1 MAKDI
6 SILVGT
12 IGAGLWVSHDG
23 GRNYGRAGGIWGDM
37 KVFGLKVDPTDPA
50 VVYAG
55 TDEGIF
61 RSANRGRA
69 FERLDSPM
77 NDMHVWNIAVSPSD
91 PSVIFAGTSP
101 SALFRSAD
109 GGASW
114 EQLPVDMAED
124 CPNVRVPRVTALE
137 VDPGNPNVV
146 WAGVEVDGVRP
157 QYRRR
162 RHLDAHQ
169 RRPERPGHPRHD
181 RQRGREYHGLHQ
193 HPRRGLRQHRHRR
206 ELAGPGRARFLP
218 PALLPGYHRQAGRPQ
233 HAVGSNRRFPLR
245 RDRRNPALHR
255 PGTRAWER
263 MALPQEPNTPMWAFA
278 THASDADFI
287 LCCSHYGQIYATAD
301 GGDWWVKLPR
311 EFSEVRGLAW
321 TPN

>member
-23 GRNYGRAGGIWGDM
+23 GRNYGRAGGIFGDM
-37 KVFGLKVDPTDPA
+37 RVFGLKVDPTDPA

-61 RSANRGRA
+61 RSTNRGKS
-69 FERLDSPM
+69 FERLDSQM
-77 NDMHVWNIAVSPSD
+77 NSMQVWNIAVSAAD

-101 SALFRSAD
+101 SALFRSTD
-109 GGASW
+109 SGTNW
-114 EQLPVDMAED
+114 EQLSVDMAEE

-137 VDPGNPNVV
+137 VDPGDSNIV
-146 WAGVEVDGVRP
+146 WAGVEVDGVR
-157 QYRRR
+157 RS
-162 RHLDAHQ
+162 LDGGDSWSRINGGLNDPDIHGMTVSTGGTTTVFTST
-169 RRPERPGHPRHD
+169 PGEVFASTD
-181 RQRGREYHGLHQ
+181 TGESWQGLGV
-193 HPRRGLRQHRHRR
+193 RD
-206 ELAGPGRARFLP
+206 
-218 PALLPGYHRQAGRPQ
+218 
-233 HAVGSNRRFPLR
+233 SFPLR
-245 RDRRNPALHR
+245 YCRGITVKQDDPNTLLVATGDSPFGVTGAIQRSTDR
-255 PGTRAWER
+255 GQSWER
-263 MALPQEPNTPMWAFA
+263 MGLPQEPNTPMWAFA
-278 THASDADFI
+278 THASDSEFI

-311 EFSEVRGLAW
+311 EFSEIRGMAW

>member
-61 RSANRGRA
+61 RSTDRGGY
-69 FERLDSPM
+69 FERLDSLL
-77 NDMHVWNIAVSPSD
+77 NDRHVWNIAVSPSD

-101 SALFRSAD
+101 SALFRSTD

-114 EQLPVDMAED
+114 EQLTVDMAEQ

-137 VDPGNPNVV
+137 VDPGNSNIV
-146 WAGVEVDGVRP
+146 WAGVEVDGVR
-157 QYRRR
+157 RS
-162 RHLDAHQ
+162 LDGGDTWTRINGGLNDPDIHGMTVSVGGNTTVFTST
-169 RRPERPGHPRHD
+169 PGEVFASTD
-181 RQRGREYHGLHQ
+181 TGESWQGLGV
-193 HPRRGLRQHRHRR
+193 RD
-206 ELAGPGRARFLP
+206 
-218 PALLPGYHRQAGRPQ
+218 
-233 HAVGSNRRFPLR
+233 SFPLR
-245 RDRRNPALHR
+245 YCRGITVKADDPDTLLVATGDSPFGVTGAVQRSTDRGKTWDLL
-255 PGTRAWER
+255 E
-263 MALPQEPNTPMWAFA
+263 LPQEPNTPMWAFS
-278 THASDADFI
+278 THASDPDFI

>member
-1 MAKDI
+1 MARDI
-6 SILVGT
+6 SILIGT
-12 IGAGLWVSHDG
+12 IGAGLWVSSDG
-23 GRNYGRAGGIWGDM
+23 GRNYGRAGGIWGDTR
-37 KVFGLKVDPTDPA
+37 VYGLKVDPTDPA

-61 RSANRGRA
+61 RSTNHGKN

-77 NDMHVWNIAVSPSD
+77 NSMHVWNIAVSPSD

-101 SALFRSAD
+101 SALFRSTD
-109 GGASW
+109 SGASW
-114 EQLPVDMAED
+114 EQLPVDMAEE

-146 WAGVEVDGVRP
+146 WAGVEVDGVR
-157 QYRRR
+157 RS
-162 RHLDAHQ
+162 LDGGDTWTRINGGLNDPDIHGMTVSAGSSVTVFTSTPGEVFASTDTGESWQGLGVRESFPMRYCRGITVKQDDPDTLLVATGDSPFGVHGAIQ
-169 RRPERPGHPRHD
+169 RSTD
-181 RQRGREYHGLHQ
+181 RGQ
-193 HPRRGLRQHRHRR
+193 
-206 ELAGPGRARFLP
+206 
-218 PALLPGYHRQAGRPQ
+218 
-233 HAVGSNRRFPLR
+233 S
-245 RDRRNPALHR
+245 
-255 PGTRAWER
+255 WER
-263 MALPQEPNTPMWAFA
+263 LALPQEPNTPMWAFA
-278 THASDADFI
+278 THASDPDFI

>member
-61 RSANRGRA
+61 RSANRGKA

-77 NDMHVWNIAVSPSD
+77 NSMQVWNIAVSPSD

-101 SALFRSAD
+101 SALFRSTD
-109 GGASW
+109 SGQSW
-114 EQLPVDMAED
+114 EQLPVDMAEE

-137 VDPGNPNVV
+137 VDPGNSNVV
-146 WAGVEVDGVRP
+146 WAGVEVDGVR
-157 QYRRR
+157 RS
-162 RHLDAHQ
+162 LDGGDTWTRINGGLNDPDIHGMTVSAGASVTVFTST
-169 RRPERPGHPRHD
+169 PGEVFASTD
-181 RQRGREYHGLHQ
+181 TGESWQGLGV
-193 HPRRGLRQHRHRR
+193 RD
-206 ELAGPGRARFLP
+206 
-218 PALLPGYHRQAGRPQ
+218 
-233 HAVGSNRRFPLR
+233 SFPLR
-245 RDRRNPALHR
+245 YCRGITVKQDDPDTLLVATGDSPFGVTGAIQRSTDRGQELGAAGPAA
-255 PGTRAWER
+255 GTQHSHVGLRH
-263 MALPQEPNTPMWAFA
+263 PF
-278 THASDADFI
+278 ASDADFI

>member
-61 RSANRGRA
+61 RSTNRGKA

-77 NDMHVWNIAVSPSD
+77 NSMQVWNIAVSPSD

-101 SALFRSAD
+101 SALFRSTD
-109 GGASW
+109 GGSSW
-114 EQLPVDMAED
+114 EQLAVDMAEE

-137 VDPGNPNVV
+137 VDPSNPKVV
-146 WAGVEVDGVRP
+146 WAGVEVDGVR
-157 QYRRR
+157 RS
-162 RHLDAHQ
+162 L
-169 RRPERPGHPRHD
+169 
-181 RQRGREYHGLHQ
+181 
-193 HPRRGLRQHRHRR
+193 
-206 ELAGPGRARFLP
+206 
-218 PALLPGYHRQAGRPQ
+218 
-233 HAVGSNRRFPLR
+233 
-245 RDRRNPALHR
+245 
-255 PGTRAWER
+255 
-263 MALPQEPNTPMWAFA
+263 
-278 THASDADFI
+278 
-287 LCCSHYGQIYATAD
+287 D
-301 GGDWWVKLPR
+301 GGDTWTRINGGLNDPDIHGMTVSSGAGVTVFTSTPG
-311 EFSEVRGLAW
+311 EVFASTDTGESWQGLGWGHPSLCA
-321 TPN
+321 TAGASP

>member
-37 KVFGLKVDPTDPA
+37 KVFGLKVDPSDPA

-61 RSANRGRA
+61 RSINRGKA

-77 NDMHVWNIAVSPSD
+77 NSMHVWNIAVSQSD

-101 SALFRSAD
+101 SALFRSTD

-114 EQLPVDMAED
+114 EQLPVDMAEE

-137 VDPGNPNVV
+137 VDPGNSNVV
-146 WAGVEVDGVRP
+146 WAGVEVDGVR
-157 QYRRR
+157 RS
-162 RHLDAHQ
+162 LDGGDSWTRINGGLNDPDIHGMTVSVGGSTTVFTST
-169 RRPERPGHPRHD
+169 PGEVFASTD
-181 RQRGREYHGLHQ
+181 TGESWQGLGV
-193 HPRRGLRQHRHRR
+193 RD
-206 ELAGPGRARFLP
+206 
-218 PALLPGYHRQAGRPQ
+218 
-233 HAVGSNRRFPLR
+233 SFPLR
-245 RDRRNPALHR
+245 YCRGITVKQDDPNTLLVATGDSPFGVTGAIQRSTDR
-255 PGTRAWER
+255 GKSWELLT
-263 MALPQEPNTPMWAFA
+263 LPQEPNTPMWAFA
-278 THASDADFI
+278 THPSDADFI

>member
-23 GRNYGRAGGIWGDM
+23 GRNYGRAGGIWGDTR
-37 KVFGLKVDPTDPA
+37 VYGLKVDSTDPA

-61 RSANRGRA
+61 RSVNRGKA

-77 NDMHVWNIAVSPSD
+77 NSMQVWNIAVSQSD

-101 SALFRSAD
+101 SALFRSTD
-109 GGASW
+109 GGQSW
-114 EQLPVDMAED
+114 EQLNVDMAEE

-137 VDPGNPNVV
+137 VDPSNSNVV
-146 WAGVEVDGVRP
+146 WAGVEVDGVR
-157 QYRRR
+157 RS
-162 RHLDAHQ
+162 LDGGDTWTRINGGLNDPDIHGMTVSAGADVTVFTST
-169 RRPERPGHPRHD
+169 PGEVFASTD
-181 RQRGREYHGLHQ
+181 TGESWQGLGV
-193 HPRRGLRQHRHRR
+193 RD
-206 ELAGPGRARFLP
+206 
-218 PALLPGYHRQAGRPQ
+218 
-233 HAVGSNRRFPLR
+233 SFPLR
-245 RDRRNPALHR
+245 YCRGITVKQDDPDTLLVATGDSPFGVTGAIQRSTDRGNS
-255 PGTRAWER
+255 WER
-263 MALPQEPNTPMWAFA
+263 IALPQEPNTPMWAFA